1 MAGHQTNYTEPHA
14 SMQIQFA
21 MKAAKAKST
30 KYPMASKVSLAQS
43 EDVAQ
48 RGSAICTTYFPS
60 TSFTLR
66 HVFCNRLNNSFRA
79 SIHKFT
85 HIFHSR

>member
-30 KYPMASKVSLAQS
+30 KYPMASKVSLAQL

-48 RGSAICTTYFPS
+48 RGSAIYNLF
-60 TSFTLR
+60 
-66 HVFCNRLNNSFRA
+66 
-79 SIHKFT
+79 SINIVYVKT
-85 HIFHSR
+85 CLV